1 MFANAVR
8 QSSPCFAYV
17 DLHRNMGVIIQWNT
31 LAVQM
36 TCSHILFFSV
46 RLDMNFKEMLR
57 VEIKRNGN
65 KI

>member
-1 MFANAVR
+1 
-8 QSSPCFAYV
+8 
-17 DLHRNMGVIIQWNT
+17 MGVIIQWNT

-36 TCSHILFFSV
+36 NCSHILFFSV